1 MDVFFSDMKKTFGSP
16 GDEMFCK
23 SDGKCRTR
31 TLHNLGSVAK
41 IKWVSEDTAS
51 HPFTG
56 LFRSGSDTGIIRF
69 SSGTQPSGNGMSPG
83 IGIKLLRDGIDSGN
97 LVAMNDVIEQAGFD
111 FFQKDFETH
120 IPANS
125 DSLRLIIPAMKFAT
139 ASRNI
144 QTIGLSDFASFTEAG
159 EQEYPVIFPYKLR
172 FHPVYELP
180 RETLGIDY
188 K

>member
-1 MDVFFSDMKKTFGSP
+1 MKKTIESP

-31 TLHNLGSVAK
+31 TLHNVGSVAK
-41 IKWVSEDTAS
+41 IKWVSEDTAG

-56 LFRSGSDTGIIRF
+56 LFKGSDTGIIRF
-69 SSGTQPSGNGMSPG
+69 SSGSAPSGSGFTPG

-97 LVAMNDVIEQAGFD
+97 FVAMKDLDGQVGFD
-111 FFQKDFETH
+111 FFQEDFETH
-120 IPANS
+120 IPANEIN
-125 DSLRLIIPAMKFAT
+125 LTKLFVAIKFST
-139 ASRNI
+139 ASSKI

-159 EQEYPVIFPYKLR
+159 AQEYPVIFPYKLR

-180 RETLGIDY
+180 RETIGIDY
-188 K
+188 NE